1 MTEEFDLVR
10 GLRPE
15 VRDSDP
21 APIDQ
26 ARKELMAV
34 INQEPGLQ
42 AAPAQTPSK
51 RRWRVPILIAAAL
64 ATGAASWA
72 IFTDSS
78 QSTTLGCHAPDD
90 GISIVNATSGDP
102 VADCAALWRRDYGTE
117 PPALVAYDNGRGGI
131 EVVAVG
137 ADIPSDWT
145 QLESGQG
152 QDVTLIELA
161 EALDDVAT
169 GLASSCYTTGDA
181 TAIVDRELDRLDL
194 SSWTVR
200 VDREPDGESTCGYFH
215 LDPEQQQVVLVG
227 LDTGPPLESAAELA
241 TKLNAALGAQC
252 MTLNEAA
259 TAAGDIA
266 ADLGIEDALDL
277 QSVIDDTA
285 TCTRAH
291 TNVGGAIAVIL
302 RGPTG

>member
-1 MTEEFDLVR
+1 MTDEFDLVR
-10 GLRPE
+10 GLRPQ

-21 APIDQ
+21 ALIDQ

-34 INQEPGLQ
+34 INQEPRLKPT
-42 AAPAQTPSK
+42 PAQTRSK

-90 GISIVNATSGDP
+90 GISIVDATSGDP
-102 VADCAALWRRDYGTE
+102 IADCAAVWRRDYGSE
-117 PPALVAYDNGRGGI
+117 PPELVAYDNGRGGI
-131 EVVAVG
+131 EVVVVG

-145 QLESGQG
+145 KLEPGPA
-152 QDVTLIELA
+152 QDVALIELA
-161 EALDDVAT
+161 EGLDDVAT
-169 GLASSCYTTGDA
+169 GLASGCYTTGDS
-181 TAIVDRELDRLDL
+181 TKIVDRELHRLGL
-194 SSWTVR
+194 ASWTVR
-200 VDREPDGESTCGYFH
+200 AEREPDGESTCGYFY

-227 LDTGPPLESAAELA
+227 LDTGSPLESAVKLA
-241 TKLNAALGAQC
+241 TQLNAALDGQC
-252 MTLNEAA
+252 MTLDEAA
-259 TAAGDIA
+259 TAATGIA
-266 ADLGIEDALDL
+266 TELGIEDALDL
-277 QSVIDDTA
+277 QSVADNAA

-291 TNVGGAIAVIL
+291 TNVGGVIGVIL